1 MKVKE
6 LMTKKVLVLKPN
18 NTFEEAAKLFIENG
32 IDGAPVVD
40 KDGKLISIITKTD
53 LMKAILNKWEM
64 NERIETLGPKKV
76 TTINGEMNLE
86 DVLKYKV
93 SRLPIIDKNDK
104 IIGIITQ
111 TDLINNLVEKITKK
125 YRDLK
130 NTKLSLMELDSIIE
144 CSYDGIYITDGEA
157 NTIKVNNAYERITGL
172 KKADVLGKN
181 MKDLE
186 NEGFISQSATL
197 LVLKNRET
205 TTIQQEFNTGVKV
218 LVSSNPIFDKS
229 GKIIMVVTNVRD
241 VTQLYELKEQ
251 LQRNKEITRKYVSE
265 IEEMRT
271 QLLNTSEIV
280 AEDHRT
286 IEIIQLAN
294 RIAKVD
300 TTILMLGETGAGKDQ
315 IAKHIH
321 KVSKRS
327 KKQFIKVNCG
337 AIPTSLIESEFF
349 GYEKGAFTGANKE
362 GKIGLFELASGG
374 TIFLDEVGE
383 LPMDMQVKLLRVLQ
397 EMEVVRIGG
406 TKPIKIDVRVL
417 AATNRDLEEMIKKKQ
432 FREDLYYRL
441 NVVPLYIPPLRER
454 KQDIFPLINFFLTQL
469 NKKYNFN
476 KVFASDA
483 LNCLYEY
490 NWPGNVRELKN
501 IVERVVIM
509 SEDDKIKRLD
519 LPKNIIGSNGMVVT
533 LNTFEEGINLKETL
547 DSIEG
552 KLIKKAYDKYGNVRA
567 AAKSLGIDPS
577 TFVRKRQK
585 YINNI
590 DAQYKS

>member
-40 KDGKLISIITKTD
+40 RDGKLISIVTKTD
-53 LMKAILNKWEM
+53 LMKAIFNKLEM
-64 NERIETLGPKKV
+64 NTKLETLDLKKV
-76 TTINGEMNLE
+76 ITINSEMNIE
-86 DVLKYKV
+86 DVLKYNV
-93 SRLPIIDKNDK
+93 GRLPVIDKNNK
-104 IIGIITQ
+104 IIGIITH
-111 TDLINNLVEKITKK
+111 TDFINDLVEKISKK
-125 YRDLK
+125 CRDMK
-130 NTKLSLMELDSIIE
+130 NTKLGLTELDSIIE

-157 NTIKVNNAYERITGL
+157 NTIKINNAYESITGL
-172 KKADVLGKN
+172 KRAEVLGRN

-186 NEGFISQSATL
+186 KEGVISQSATL
-197 LVLKNRET
+197 LVLKNRKT
-205 TTIQQEFNTGVKV
+205 TTIQQEFKTGVKV
-218 LVSSNPIFDKS
+218 LVSSNPIFDKN

-251 LQRNKEITRKYVSE
+251 LQKNKEITLKYVSE

-280 AEDHRT
+280 AEDHKT

-337 AIPTSLIESEFF
+337 AVPASLIESEFF

-362 GKIGLFELASGG
+362 GKIGLFEMASGG

-417 AATNRDLEEMIKKKQ
+417 AATNRDLEDMIKKKQ

-441 NVVPLYIPPLRER
+441 NVIPLYIPPLRER
-454 KQDIFPLINFFLTQL
+454 KHDILPLINFFLTQL

-476 KVFASDA
+476 KIFASDA
-483 LNCLYEY
+483 LNCMYEY

-501 IVERVVIM
+501 IVERAVIM
-509 SEDDKIKRLD
+509 SEDDKIKRSD
-519 LPKNIIGSNGMVVT
+519 LPKNIIGSNGMIVT

-547 DSIEG
+547 DAIEK

-567 AAKSLGIDPS
+567 AAKSLGIDAS

-585 YINNI
+585 YIKEEI
-590 DAQYKS
+590 

>member
-40 KDGKLISIITKTD
+40 RDGKLISIVTKTD
-53 LMKAILNKWEM
+53 LMKAIFNKLEM
-64 NERIETLGPKKV
+64 NTKLETLDLKKV
-76 TTINGEMNLE
+76 ITINSEMNIE
-86 DVLKYKV
+86 DVLKYNV
-93 SRLPIIDKNDK
+93 GRLPVIDKNNK
-104 IIGIITQ
+104 IIGIITH
-111 TDLINNLVEKITKK
+111 TDFINDLVEKISKK
-125 YRDLK
+125 CRDMK
-130 NTKLSLMELDSIIE
+130 NTKLGLTELDSIIE

-157 NTIKVNNAYERITGL
+157 NTIKINNAYESITGL
-172 KKADVLGKN
+172 KRSEVLGRN

-186 NEGFISQSATL
+186 KEGVISQSATL
-197 LVLKNRET
+197 LVLKNRKT
-205 TTIQQEFNTGVKV
+205 TTIQQEFKTGVKV
-218 LVSSNPIFDKS
+218 LVSSNPIFDKN

-251 LQRNKEITRKYVSE
+251 LQKNKEITLKYVSE

-280 AEDHRT
+280 AEDHKT

-337 AIPTSLIESEFF
+337 AVPASLIESEFF

-362 GKIGLFELASGG
+362 GKIGLFEMASGG

-417 AATNRDLEEMIKKKQ
+417 AATNRDLEDMIKKKQ

-441 NVVPLYIPPLRER
+441 NVIPLYIPPLRER
-454 KQDIFPLINFFLTQL
+454 KHDILPLINFFLTQL

-483 LNCLYEY
+483 LNCMYEY

-501 IVERVVIM
+501 IVERAVIM
-509 SEDDKIKRLD
+509 SEDDKVKRSD
-519 LPKNIIGSNGMVVT
+519 LPKNIIGSNGMIVT

-547 DSIEG
+547 DAIEK

-567 AAKSLGIDPS
+567 AAKSLGIDAS

-585 YINNI
+585 YIKEEI
-590 DAQYKS
+590 

>member
-1 MKVKE
+1 
-6 LMTKKVLVLKPN
+6 MTKKVLALKLS
-18 NTFEEAAKLFIENG
+18 NTFEDAAKLFIEKK

-40 KDGKLISIITKTD
+40 EDGKLINIITKTD
-53 LMKAILNKWEM
+53 LIEIIFNKFELSTKLDM
-64 NERIETLGPKKV
+64 LKPKKV
-76 TTINGEMNLE
+76 ITINSEMDLE
-86 DVLKYKV
+86 EVLKYKV
-93 SRLPIIDKNDK
+93 GRLPIVDENNN
-104 IIGIITQ
+104 IIGILTH
-111 TDLINNLVEKITKK
+111 TDLIKKLVEKITKK

-130 NTKLSLMELDSIIE
+130 NTNLSLMELDSIIE
-144 CSYDGIYITDGEA
+144 CSYDGIYITDGDA

-172 KKADVLGKN
+172 KRADVLGKN

-186 NEGFISQSATL
+186 KIGLISQSATL

-218 LVSSNPIFDKS
+218 LVSSNPIFDKD
-229 GKIIMVVTNVRD
+229 GNIIMVVTNVRD

-251 LQRNKEITRKYVSE
+251 LQKNKEITEKYVSE
-265 IEEMRT
+265 IEEMRS

-280 AEDHRT
+280 AEDHKT
-286 IEIIQLAN
+286 IEIIQLAT

-321 KVSKRS
+321 KVSSRS
-327 KKQFIKVNCG
+327 GKQFIKVNCG
-337 AIPTSLIESEFF
+337 AVPISLIESEFF
-349 GYEKGAFTGANKE
+349 GYEKGSFTGANKE

-417 AATNRDLEEMIKKKQ
+417 AATNRDLEDMIKKKQ

-454 KQDIFPLINFFLTQL
+454 KQDIFPLISFFLTQL
-469 NKKYNFN
+469 NKKYNLN

-483 LNCLYEY
+483 LNCMYDY

-509 SEDDKIKRLD
+509 SEEDNIKRSD
-519 LPKNIIGSNGMVVT
+519 LPKNIIGSNGIVVT

-547 DSIEG
+547 DSIEE

-567 AAKSLGIDPS
+567 AAKSLGIDAS

-585 YINNI
+585 YVEN
-590 DAQYKS
+590 KS

>member
-40 KDGKLISIITKTD
+40 RDGKLISIVTKTD
-53 LMKAILNKWEM
+53 LMKAIFNKLEM
-64 NERIETLGPKKV
+64 NTKLETLDLKKV
-76 TTINGEMNLE
+76 ITINSEMNIE
-86 DVLKYKV
+86 DVLKYNV
-93 SRLPIIDKNDK
+93 GRLPVIDKNNK
-104 IIGIITQ
+104 IIGIITH
-111 TDLINNLVEKITKK
+111 TDFINDLVEKISKK
-125 YRDLK
+125 CRDMK
-130 NTKLSLMELDSIIE
+130 NTKLGLTELDSIIE

-157 NTIKVNNAYERITGL
+157 NTIKINNAYESITGL
-172 KKADVLGKN
+172 KRSEVLGRN

-186 NEGFISQSATL
+186 KEGVISQSATL
-197 LVLKNRET
+197 LVLKNRKT
-205 TTIQQEFNTGVKV
+205 TTIQQEFKTGVKV
-218 LVSSNPIFDKS
+218 LVSSNPIFDKN

-251 LQRNKEITRKYVSE
+251 LQKNKEITLKYVSE

-280 AEDHRT
+280 AEDHKT

-321 KVSKRS
+321 KVSKRC

-337 AIPTSLIESEFF
+337 AVPASLIESEFF

-362 GKIGLFELASGG
+362 GKIGLFEMASGG

-417 AATNRDLEEMIKKKQ
+417 AATNRDLEDMIKKKQ

-441 NVVPLYIPPLRER
+441 NVIPLYIPPLRER
-454 KQDIFPLINFFLTQL
+454 KHDILPLINFFLTQL

-476 KVFASDA
+476 KIFASDA
-483 LNCLYEY
+483 LNCMYEY

-501 IVERVVIM
+501 IVERAVIM
-509 SEDDKIKRLD
+509 SEDDKIKRSD
-519 LPKNIIGSNGMVVT
+519 LPKNIIGSNGMIVT

-547 DSIEG
+547 DAIEK

-567 AAKSLGIDPS
+567 AAKSLGIDAS

-585 YINNI
+585 YIKEEI
-590 DAQYKS
+590 

>member
-1 MKVKE
+1 MKVKD
-6 LMTKKVLVLKPN
+6 LMTKKVLVLKPYD
-18 NTFEEAAKLFIENG
+18 TFEDAARLFVKNK

-53 LMKAILNKWEM
+53 LMKAIINKSKM
-64 NERIETLGPKKV
+64 NTKIEALELKKV
-76 TTINGEMNLE
+76 ITINSETDIE
-86 DVLKYKV
+86 DALKYKIG
-93 SRLPIIDKNDK
+93 RLPIIDKNNK
-104 IIGIITQ
+104 VVGIITH
-111 TDLINNLVEKITKK
+111 TDLINNLVERISKK
-125 YRDLK
+125 CRDMK
-130 NTKLSLMELDSIIE
+130 NVKLGLMELDSIIE

-157 NTIKVNNAYERITGL
+157 NTIKINNAYERISGL
-172 KKADVLGKN
+172 KRAEVMGRN

-186 NEGFISQSATL
+186 KEGVISQSATL

-205 TTIQQEFNTGVKV
+205 TTIQQEFKTGVKV

-251 LQRNKEITRKYVSE
+251 LQKNKEITRKYVSE

-280 AEDHRT
+280 AEDHKT
-286 IEIIQLAN
+286 IEIIQLAS
-294 RIAKVD
+294 RVAKVD

-337 AIPTSLIESEFF
+337 AVPASLIESEFF

-362 GKIGLFELASGG
+362 GKIGLFEMASGG

-417 AATNRDLEEMIKKKQ
+417 AATNRDLEDMIKKKQ

-454 KQDIFPLINFFLTQL
+454 KQDIMPLINFFLTQL

-476 KVFASDA
+476 KIFAPDA
-483 LNCLYEY
+483 LNCMYEY

-501 IVERVVIM
+501 IVERAVIM
-509 SEDDKIKRLD
+509 SEDDKIKRSD
-519 LPKNIIGSNGMVVT
+519 LPKNIISSHGMVVT

-547 DSIEG
+547 DSIEE

-567 AAKSLGIDPS
+567 AAKSLGIDAS

-585 YINNI
+585 YI
-590 DAQYKS
+590 KE

>member
-1 MKVKE
+1 
-6 LMTKKVLVLKPN
+6 MTKKVLALKLS
-18 NTFEEAAKLFIENG
+18 NTFEDAAKLFIEKK

-40 KDGKLISIITKTD
+40 EDGKLINIITKTD
-53 LMKAILNKWEM
+53 LIEIIFNKFEISTKLDM
-64 NERIETLGPKKV
+64 LKPKKV
-76 TTINGEMNLE
+76 ITINSEMDLE
-86 DVLKYKV
+86 EVLKYKV
-93 SRLPIIDKNDK
+93 GRLPIVDENNN
-104 IIGIITQ
+104 IIGILTH
-111 TDLINNLVEKITKK
+111 TDLIKKLVEKITKK

-130 NTKLSLMELDSIIE
+130 NTNLSLMELDSIIE
-144 CSYDGIYITDGEA
+144 CSYDGIYITDGDA

-172 KKADVLGKN
+172 KRADVLGKN

-186 NEGFISQSATL
+186 KIGLISQSATL

-218 LVSSNPIFDKS
+218 LVSSNPIFDKD
-229 GKIIMVVTNVRD
+229 GNIIMVVTNVRD

-251 LQRNKEITRKYVSE
+251 LQKNKEITQKYVSE
-265 IEEMRT
+265 IEEMRS

-280 AEDHRT
+280 AEDHKT
-286 IEIIQLAN
+286 IEIIQLAT

-321 KVSKRS
+321 KVSSRS
-327 KKQFIKVNCG
+327 GKQFIKVNCG
-337 AIPTSLIESEFF
+337 AVPISLIESEFF
-349 GYEKGAFTGANKE
+349 GYEKGSFTGANKE

-417 AATNRDLEEMIKKKQ
+417 AATNRDLEDMIKKKQ

-454 KQDIFPLINFFLTQL
+454 KQDIFPLISFFLTQL
-469 NKKYNFN
+469 NKKYNLN

-483 LNCLYEY
+483 LNCMYDY

-509 SEDDKIKRLD
+509 SEEDNIKRSD

-547 DSIEG
+547 DSIEE

-567 AAKSLGIDPS
+567 AAKSLGIDAS

-585 YINNI
+585 YVEN
-590 DAQYKS
+590 KS

>member
-40 KDGKLISIITKTD
+40 KGGKLISIVTKTD
-53 LMKAILNKWEM
+53 LMKAIFNKLEM
-64 NERIETLGPKKV
+64 NTKLETLDLKKV
-76 TTINGEMNLE
+76 ITINSEMNIE
-86 DVLKYKV
+86 DVLKYNV
-93 SRLPIIDKNDK
+93 GRLPVIDKNNK
-104 IIGIITQ
+104 IIGIITH
-111 TDLINNLVEKITKK
+111 TDFINDLVEKISKK
-125 YRDLK
+125 CRDMK
-130 NTKLSLMELDSIIE
+130 NTKLGLTELDSIIE

-157 NTIKVNNAYERITGL
+157 NTIKINNAYESITGL
-172 KKADVLGKN
+172 KRSEVLGRN

-186 NEGFISQSATL
+186 KEGVISQSATL
-197 LVLKNRET
+197 LVLKNRKT
-205 TTIQQEFNTGVKV
+205 TTIQQEFKTGVKV
-218 LVSSNPIFDKS
+218 LVSSNPIFDKN

-251 LQRNKEITRKYVSE
+251 LQKNKEITLKYVSE

-280 AEDHRT
+280 AEDHKT

-337 AIPTSLIESEFF
+337 AVPASLIESEFF

-362 GKIGLFELASGG
+362 GKIGLFEMASGG

-417 AATNRDLEEMIKKKQ
+417 AATNRDLEDMIKKKQ

-441 NVVPLYIPPLRER
+441 NVIPLYIPPLRER
-454 KQDIFPLINFFLTQL
+454 KHDILPLINFFLTQL

-483 LNCLYEY
+483 LNCMYEY

-501 IVERVVIM
+501 IVERAVIM
-509 SEDDKIKRLD
+509 SEDDKIKRSD
-519 LPKNIIGSNGMVVT
+519 LPKNIIGSNGMIVT

-547 DSIEG
+547 DAIEK

-567 AAKSLGIDPS
+567 AAKSLGIDAS

-585 YINNI
+585 YIKEEI
-590 DAQYKS
+590 

>member
-1 MKVKE
+1 MKVKD
-6 LMTKKVLVLKPN
+6 LMTKKVLVLKPYD
-18 NTFEEAAKLFIENG
+18 TFEDAARLFVKNK

-53 LMKAILNKWEM
+53 LMKAIINKSKM
-64 NERIETLGPKKV
+64 NTKIEALELKKV
-76 TTINGEMNLE
+76 ITINSETDIE
-86 DVLKYKV
+86 DALKYKIG
-93 SRLPIIDKNDK
+93 RLPITDKNNK
-104 IIGIITQ
+104 VVGIITH
-111 TDLINNLVEKITKK
+111 TDLINNLVERISKK
-125 YRDLK
+125 CRDMK
-130 NTKLSLMELDSIIE
+130 NVKLGLMELDSIIE

-157 NTIKVNNAYERITGL
+157 NTIKINNAYERISGL
-172 KKADVLGKN
+172 KRAEVMGRN

-186 NEGFISQSATL
+186 KEGVISQSATL

-205 TTIQQEFNTGVKV
+205 TTIQQEFKTGVKV

-251 LQRNKEITRKYVSE
+251 LQKNKEITRKYVSE

-280 AEDHRT
+280 AEDHKT
-286 IEIIQLAN
+286 IEIIQLAS
-294 RIAKVD
+294 RVAKVD

-337 AIPTSLIESEFF
+337 AVPASLIESEFF

-362 GKIGLFELASGG
+362 GKIGLFEMASGG

-417 AATNRDLEEMIKKKQ
+417 AATNRDLEDMIKKKQ

-454 KQDIFPLINFFLTQL
+454 KQDIMPLINFFLTQL

-476 KVFASDA
+476 KIFAPDA
-483 LNCLYEY
+483 LNCMYEY

-501 IVERVVIM
+501 IVERAVIM
-509 SEDDKIKRLD
+509 SEDDKIKRSD
-519 LPKNIIGSNGMVVT
+519 LPKNIISSNGMVVT

-547 DSIEG
+547 DSIEE

-567 AAKSLGIDPS
+567 AAKSLGIDAS

-585 YINNI
+585 YI
-590 DAQYKS
+590 KE

>member
-40 KDGKLISIITKTD
+40 KDGKLISIVTKTD
-53 LMKAILNKWEM
+53 LMKAILNKLEM
-64 NERIETLGPKKV
+64 NTRLETLNLKKV
-76 TTINGEMNLE
+76 ITINSEMNIE
-86 DVLKYKV
+86 DVLKYNV
-93 SRLPIIDKNDK
+93 GRLPVIDKNNK
-104 IIGIITQ
+104 VIGIITH
-111 TDLINNLVEKITKK
+111 TDFINDLVEKISKK
-125 YRDLK
+125 CRDMK
-130 NTKLSLMELDSIIE
+130 NAKLGLTELDSIIE

-157 NTIKVNNAYERITGL
+157 NTIKINNAYESITGL
-172 KKADVLGKN
+172 KRSEVLGRN

-186 NEGFISQSATL
+186 KEGVISQSATL
-197 LVLKNRET
+197 LVLKNRKT
-205 TTIQQEFNTGVKV
+205 TTIQQEFKTGVKV
-218 LVSSNPIFDKS
+218 LVSSNPIFDKN

-251 LQRNKEITRKYVSE
+251 LQKNKEITLKYVSE

-280 AEDHRT
+280 AEDHKT

-337 AIPTSLIESEFF
+337 AVPASLIESEFF

-362 GKIGLFELASGG
+362 GKIGLFEMASGG

-417 AATNRDLEEMIKKKQ
+417 AATNRDLEDMIKKKQ

-441 NVVPLYIPPLRER
+441 NVIPLYIPPLRER
-454 KQDIFPLINFFLTQL
+454 KHDILPLINFFLTQL

-483 LNCLYEY
+483 LNCMYEY

-501 IVERVVIM
+501 IIERAVIM
-509 SEDDKIKRLD
+509 SEDDKVKRSD
-519 LPKNIIGSNGMVVT
+519 LPKNIIGSNGMIVT

-547 DSIEG
+547 DAIEK

-567 AAKSLGIDPS
+567 AAKSLGIDAS

-585 YINNI
+585 YIKEEI
-590 DAQYKS
+590 

>member
-1 MKVKE
+1 
-6 LMTKKVLVLKPN
+6 MTKKVLVLKSN

-40 KDGKLISIITKTD
+40 RDGKLISIVTKTD
-53 LMKAILNKWEM
+53 LMKAILNKLEM
-64 NERIETLGPKKV
+64 NTKLETLNLKKV
-76 TTINGEMNLE
+76 ITINSEMNIE
-86 DVLKYKV
+86 DVLKYNV
-93 SRLPIIDKNDK
+93 GRLPVIDKNNK
-104 IIGIITQ
+104 IIGIITH
-111 TDLINNLVEKITKK
+111 TDFINDLVEKISKK
-125 YRDLK
+125 CRDMK
-130 NTKLSLMELDSIIE
+130 NTKLGLTELDSIIE

-157 NTIKVNNAYERITGL
+157 NTIKINNAYESITGL
-172 KKADVLGKN
+172 KRAEVLGRN

-186 NEGFISQSATL
+186 KEGVISQSATL
-197 LVLKNRET
+197 LVLKNRRT
-205 TTIQQEFNTGVKV
+205 TTIQQEFKTGVKV
-218 LVSSNPIFDKS
+218 LVSSNPIFDKN

-251 LQRNKEITRKYVSE
+251 LQKNKEITLKYVSE

-280 AEDHRT
+280 AEDHKT

-337 AIPTSLIESEFF
+337 AVPASLIESEFF

-362 GKIGLFELASGG
+362 GKIGLFEMASGG

-417 AATNRDLEEMIKKKQ
+417 AATNRDLEDMIKKKQ

-441 NVVPLYIPPLRER
+441 NVIPLYIPPLRER
-454 KQDIFPLINFFLTQL
+454 KHDILPLINFFLTQL

-476 KVFASDA
+476 KIFASDA
-483 LNCLYEY
+483 LNCMYEY

-501 IVERVVIM
+501 IVERAVIM
-509 SEDDKIKRLD
+509 SEDDKIKRSD
-519 LPKNIIGSNGMVVT
+519 LPKNIIGSNGMIVT

-547 DSIEG
+547 DAIEK

-567 AAKSLGIDPS
+567 AAKSLGIDAS

-585 YINNI
+585 YIKEEI
-590 DAQYKS
+590 

>member
-1 MKVKE
+1 
-6 LMTKKVLVLKPN
+6 MTKKVLVLKPN

-40 KDGKLISIITKTD
+40 RDGKLISIVTKTD
-53 LMKAILNKWEM
+53 LMKAILNKLEM
-64 NERIETLGPKKV
+64 NTKLETLNLKKV
-76 TTINGEMNLE
+76 ITINSEMNIE
-86 DVLKYKV
+86 DVLKYNV
-93 SRLPIIDKNDK
+93 GRLPVIDKNNK
-104 IIGIITQ
+104 IIGIITH
-111 TDLINNLVEKITKK
+111 TDFINDLVEKISKK
-125 YRDLK
+125 CRDMK
-130 NTKLSLMELDSIIE
+130 NTKLGLTELDSIIE

-157 NTIKVNNAYERITGL
+157 NTIKINNAYESITGL
-172 KKADVLGKN
+172 KRAEVLGRN

-186 NEGFISQSATL
+186 KEGVISQSATL
-197 LVLKNRET
+197 LVLKNRKT
-205 TTIQQEFNTGVKV
+205 TTIQQEFKTGVKV
-218 LVSSNPIFDKS
+218 LVSSNPIFDKN

-251 LQRNKEITRKYVSE
+251 LQKNKEITLKYVSE

-280 AEDHRT
+280 AEDHKT

-337 AIPTSLIESEFF
+337 AVPASLIESEFF

-362 GKIGLFELASGG
+362 GKIGLFEMASGG

-417 AATNRDLEEMIKKKQ
+417 AATNRDLEDMIKKKQ

-441 NVVPLYIPPLRER
+441 NVIPLYIPPLRER
-454 KQDIFPLINFFLTQL
+454 KHDILPLINFFLTQL

-476 KVFASDA
+476 KIFASDA
-483 LNCLYEY
+483 LNCMYEY

-501 IVERVVIM
+501 IVERAVIM
-509 SEDDKIKRLD
+509 SEDDKVKRSD
-519 LPKNIIGSNGMVVT
+519 LPKNIIGSNGMIVT

-547 DSIEG
+547 DAIEK

-567 AAKSLGIDPS
+567 AAKSLGIDAS

-585 YINNI
+585 YIKEEI
-590 DAQYKS
+590 

>member
-40 KDGKLISIITKTD
+40 KDGKLISIVTKTD
-53 LMKAILNKWEM
+53 LMKAIFNKLEM
-64 NERIETLGPKKV
+64 NTKLETLDLKKV
-76 TTINGEMNLE
+76 ITINSEMNIE
-86 DVLKYKV
+86 DVLKYNV
-93 SRLPIIDKNDK
+93 GRLPVIDKNNK
-104 IIGIITQ
+104 IIGIITH
-111 TDLINNLVEKITKK
+111 TDFINDLVEKISKK
-125 YRDLK
+125 CRDMK
-130 NTKLSLMELDSIIE
+130 NTKLGLTELDSIIE

-157 NTIKVNNAYERITGL
+157 NTIKINNAYESITGL
-172 KKADVLGKN
+172 KRSEVLGRN

-186 NEGFISQSATL
+186 KEGVISQSATL
-197 LVLKNRET
+197 LVLKNRKT
-205 TTIQQEFNTGVKV
+205 TTIQQEFKTGVKV
-218 LVSSNPIFDKS
+218 LVSSNPIFDKN

-251 LQRNKEITRKYVSE
+251 LQKNKEITLKYVSE

-280 AEDHRT
+280 AEDHKT

-337 AIPTSLIESEFF
+337 AVPASLIESEFF

-362 GKIGLFELASGG
+362 GKIGLFEMASGG

-417 AATNRDLEEMIKKKQ
+417 AATNRDLEDMIKKKQ

-441 NVVPLYIPPLRER
+441 NVIPLYIPPLRER
-454 KQDIFPLINFFLTQL
+454 KHDILPLINFFLTQL

-476 KVFASDA
+476 KIFASDA
-483 LNCLYEY
+483 LNCMYEY

-501 IVERVVIM
+501 IVERAVIM
-509 SEDDKIKRLD
+509 SEDDKIKRSD
-519 LPKNIIGSNGMVVT
+519 LPKNIIGSNGMIVT

-547 DSIEG
+547 DAIEK

-567 AAKSLGIDPS
+567 AAKSLGIDAS

-585 YINNI
+585 YIKEEI
-590 DAQYKS
+590 

>member
-40 KDGKLISIITKTD
+40 RDGKLISIVTKTD
-53 LMKAILNKWEM
+53 LMKAIFNKLEM
-64 NERIETLGPKKV
+64 NTKLETLDLKKV
-76 TTINGEMNLE
+76 ITINSEMNIE
-86 DVLKYKV
+86 DVLKYNV
-93 SRLPIIDKNDK
+93 GRLPVIDKNNK
-104 IIGIITQ
+104 IIGIITH
-111 TDLINNLVEKITKK
+111 TDFINDLVEKISKK
-125 YRDLK
+125 CRDMK
-130 NTKLSLMELDSIIE
+130 NTKLGLTELDSIIE

-157 NTIKVNNAYERITGL
+157 NTIKINNAYESITGL
-172 KKADVLGKN
+172 KRSEVLGRN

-186 NEGFISQSATL
+186 KEGVISQSATL
-197 LVLKNRET
+197 LVLKNRKT
-205 TTIQQEFNTGVKV
+205 TTIQQEFKTGVKV
-218 LVSSNPIFDKS
+218 LVSSNPIFDKN

-251 LQRNKEITRKYVSE
+251 LQKNKEITLKYVSE

-280 AEDHRT
+280 AEDHKT

-337 AIPTSLIESEFF
+337 AVPASLIESEFF

-362 GKIGLFELASGG
+362 GKIGLFEMASGG

-417 AATNRDLEEMIKKKQ
+417 AATNRDLEDMIKKKQ

-441 NVVPLYIPPLRER
+441 NVIPLYIPPLRER
-454 KQDIFPLINFFLTQL
+454 KHDILPLINFFLTQL

-483 LNCLYEY
+483 LNCMYEY

-501 IVERVVIM
+501 IVERAVIM
-509 SEDDKIKRLD
+509 SEDDKIKRSD
-519 LPKNIIGSNGMVVT
+519 LPKNIIGSNGMTVT

-547 DSIEG
+547 DAIEK

-567 AAKSLGIDPS
+567 AAKSLGIDAS

-585 YINNI
+585 YIKEEI
-590 DAQYKS
+590 

>member
-6 LMTKKVLVLKPN
+6 LMTKKVLVLKSN

-40 KDGKLISIITKTD
+40 RDGKLISIVTKTD
-53 LMKAILNKWEM
+53 LMKAILNKLEM
-64 NERIETLGPKKV
+64 NTKLETLNLKKV
-76 TTINGEMNLE
+76 ITINSEMNIE
-86 DVLKYKV
+86 DVLKYNV
-93 SRLPIIDKNDK
+93 GRLPVIDKNNK
-104 IIGIITQ
+104 IIGIITH
-111 TDLINNLVEKITKK
+111 TDFINDLVEKISKK
-125 YRDLK
+125 CRDIK
-130 NTKLSLMELDSIIE
+130 NTKLGLTELDSIIE

-157 NTIKVNNAYERITGL
+157 NTIKINNAYESITGL
-172 KKADVLGKN
+172 KRAEVLGRN

-186 NEGFISQSATL
+186 KEGVISQSATL
-197 LVLKNRET
+197 LVLKNRKT
-205 TTIQQEFNTGVKV
+205 TTIQQEFKTGVKV
-218 LVSSNPIFDKS
+218 LVSSNPIFDKN

-251 LQRNKEITRKYVSE
+251 LQKNKEITLKYVSE

-280 AEDHRT
+280 AEDHKT

-337 AIPTSLIESEFF
+337 AVPASLIESEFF
-349 GYEKGAFTGANKE
+349 GYEKGAFTGASKE
-362 GKIGLFELASGG
+362 GKIGLFEMASGG

-417 AATNRDLEEMIKKKQ
+417 AATNRDLEDMIKKKQ

-441 NVVPLYIPPLRER
+441 NVIPLYIPPLRER
-454 KQDIFPLINFFLTQL
+454 KHDILPLINFFLTQL

-476 KVFASDA
+476 KIFASDA
-483 LNCLYEY
+483 LNCMYEY

-501 IVERVVIM
+501 IVERAVIM
-509 SEDDKIKRLD
+509 SEDDKIKRSD
-519 LPKNIIGSNGMVVT
+519 LPKNIIGSNGMIVT

-547 DSIEG
+547 DAIEK

-567 AAKSLGIDPS
+567 AAKSLGIDAS

-585 YINNI
+585 YIKEEI
-590 DAQYKS
+590 

>member
-1 MKVKE
+1 
-6 LMTKKVLVLKPN
+6 MTKKVFVLKPN
-18 NTFEEAAKLFIENG
+18 NTFEEAAKLFIENS

-40 KDGKLISIITKTD
+40 RDGKLISIVTKTD
-53 LMKAILNKWEM
+53 LMKAILNKLEM
-64 NERIETLGPKKV
+64 NTKLETLNLKKV
-76 TTINGEMNLE
+76 ITINGEMNIE
-86 DVLKYKV
+86 DVLKYNV
-93 SRLPIIDKNDK
+93 GRLPVIDKNNK
-104 IIGIITQ
+104 IIGIITH
-111 TDLINNLVEKITKK
+111 TDFINDLVEKISKK
-125 YRDLK
+125 CRDIK
-130 NTKLSLMELDSIIE
+130 NTKLGLTELDSIIE

-157 NTIKVNNAYERITGL
+157 NTIKINNAYESITGL
-172 KKADVLGKN
+172 KRAEVLGRN

-186 NEGFISQSATL
+186 KEGVISQSATL
-197 LVLKNRET
+197 LVLKNRKT
-205 TTIQQEFNTGVKV
+205 TTIQQEFKTGVKV
-218 LVSSNPIFDKS
+218 LVSSNPIFDKN

-251 LQRNKEITRKYVSE
+251 LQKNKEITLKYVSE

-280 AEDHRT
+280 AEDHKT

-337 AIPTSLIESEFF
+337 AVPASLIESEFF

-362 GKIGLFELASGG
+362 GKIGLFEMASGG

-417 AATNRDLEEMIKKKQ
+417 AATNRDLEDMIKKKQ

-441 NVVPLYIPPLRER
+441 NVIPLYIPPLRER
-454 KQDIFPLINFFLTQL
+454 KHDILPLINFFLTQL

-476 KVFASDA
+476 KIFASDA
-483 LNCLYEY
+483 LNCMYEY

-501 IVERVVIM
+501 IVERAVIM
-509 SEDDKIKRLD
+509 SEDDKIKRSD
-519 LPKNIIGSNGMVVT
+519 LPKNIIGSNGMIVT

-547 DSIEG
+547 DAIEK

-567 AAKSLGIDPS
+567 AAKSLGIDAS

-585 YINNI
+585 YIKEEI
-590 DAQYKS
+590 

>member
-6 LMTKKVLVLKPN
+6 LMTKKVFVLKPN
-18 NTFEEAAKLFIENG
+18 NTFEEAAKLFIENS

-40 KDGKLISIITKTD
+40 RDGKLISIVTKTD
-53 LMKAILNKWEM
+53 LMKAILNKLEM
-64 NERIETLGPKKV
+64 NTKLETLNLKKV
-76 TTINGEMNLE
+76 ITINGEMNIE
-86 DVLKYKV
+86 DVLKYNV
-93 SRLPIIDKNDK
+93 GRLPVIDKNNK
-104 IIGIITQ
+104 IIGIITH
-111 TDLINNLVEKITKK
+111 TDFINDLVEKISKK
-125 YRDLK
+125 CRDIK
-130 NTKLSLMELDSIIE
+130 NTKLGLTELDSIIE

-157 NTIKVNNAYERITGL
+157 NTIKINNAYESITGL
-172 KKADVLGKN
+172 KRAEVLGRN

-186 NEGFISQSATL
+186 KEGVISQSATL
-197 LVLKNRET
+197 LVLKNRKT
-205 TTIQQEFNTGVKV
+205 TTIQQEFKTGVKV
-218 LVSSNPIFDKS
+218 LVSSNPIFDKN

-251 LQRNKEITRKYVSE
+251 LQKNKEITFKYVSE

-280 AEDHRT
+280 AEDHKT

-337 AIPTSLIESEFF
+337 AVPASLIESEFF

-362 GKIGLFELASGG
+362 GKIGLFEMASGG

-417 AATNRDLEEMIKKKQ
+417 AATNRDLEDMIKKKQ

-441 NVVPLYIPPLRER
+441 NVIPLYIPPLRER
-454 KQDIFPLINFFLTQL
+454 KHDILPLINFFLTQL

-476 KVFASDA
+476 KIFASDA
-483 LNCLYEY
+483 LNCMYEY

-501 IVERVVIM
+501 IVERAVIM
-509 SEDDKIKRLD
+509 SEDDKIKRSD
-519 LPKNIIGSNGMVVT
+519 LPKNIIGSNGMIVT

-547 DSIEG
+547 DAIEK

-567 AAKSLGIDPS
+567 AAKSLGIDAS

-585 YINNI
+585 YIKEEI
-590 DAQYKS
+590 

>member
-6 LMTKKVLVLKPN
+6 LMTKKVFVLKPN
-18 NTFEEAAKLFIENG
+18 NTFEEAAKLFIENS

-40 KDGKLISIITKTD
+40 RDGKLISIVTKTD
-53 LMKAILNKWEM
+53 LMKAILNKLEM
-64 NERIETLGPKKV
+64 NTKLETLNLKKV
-76 TTINGEMNLE
+76 ITINGEMNIE
-86 DVLKYKV
+86 DVLKYNV
-93 SRLPIIDKNDK
+93 GRLPVIDKNNK
-104 IIGIITQ
+104 IIGIITH
-111 TDLINNLVEKITKK
+111 TDFINDLVEKISKK
-125 YRDLK
+125 CRDIK
-130 NTKLSLMELDSIIE
+130 NTKLGLTELDSIIE

-157 NTIKVNNAYERITGL
+157 NTIKINNAYESITGL
-172 KKADVLGKN
+172 KRAEVLGRN

-186 NEGFISQSATL
+186 KEGVISQSATL
-197 LVLKNRET
+197 LVLKNRKT
-205 TTIQQEFNTGVKV
+205 TTIQQEFKTGVKV
-218 LVSSNPIFDKS
+218 LVSSNPIFDKN

-251 LQRNKEITRKYVSE
+251 LQKNKEITLKYVSE

-280 AEDHRT
+280 AEDHKT

-337 AIPTSLIESEFF
+337 AVPASLIESEFF

-362 GKIGLFELASGG
+362 GKIGLFEMASGG

-417 AATNRDLEEMIKKKQ
+417 AATNRDLEDMIKKKQ

-441 NVVPLYIPPLRER
+441 NVIPLYIPPLRER
-454 KQDIFPLINFFLTQL
+454 KHDILPLINFFLTQL

-476 KVFASDA
+476 KIFASDA
-483 LNCLYEY
+483 LNCMYEY
-490 NWPGNVRELKN
+490 NWPGNVRELK
-501 IVERVVIM
+501 ILLRE
-509 SEDDKIKRLD
+509 L
-519 LPKNIIGSNGMVVT
+519 
-533 LNTFEEGINLKETL
+533 
-547 DSIEG
+547 
-552 KLIKKAYDKYGNVRA
+552 
-567 AAKSLGIDPS
+567 
-577 TFVRKRQK
+577 
-585 YINNI
+585 
-590 DAQYKS
+590 

>member
-18 NTFEEAAKLFIENG
+18 NTFEDAAKLFIENG

-40 KDGKLISIITKTD
+40 RDGKLISIVTKTD
-53 LMKAILNKWEM
+53 LMKAILNKLEM
-64 NERIETLGPKKV
+64 NTKLETLDLKKV
-76 TTINGEMNLE
+76 ITVNGEMNIE
-86 DVLKYKV
+86 DVLKYNV
-93 SRLPIIDKNDK
+93 GRLPVIDKNNK
-104 IIGIITQ
+104 IIGIITH
-111 TDLINNLVEKITKK
+111 TDFINDLVEKISQKC
-125 YRDLK
+125 RDIK
-130 NTKLSLMELDSIIE
+130 NTKLGLTELDSIIE

-157 NTIKVNNAYERITGL
+157 NTIKINNAYESITGL
-172 KKADVLGKN
+172 KRAEVLGRN

-186 NEGFISQSATL
+186 KEGVISQSATL
-197 LVLKNRET
+197 LVLKNRKT
-205 TTIQQEFNTGVKV
+205 TTIQQEFKTGVKV
-218 LVSSNPIFDKS
+218 LVSSNPIFDKN

-251 LQRNKEITRKYVSE
+251 LQKNKEITLKYVSE

-280 AEDHRT
+280 AEDHKT

-337 AIPTSLIESEFF
+337 AVPASLIESEFF

-362 GKIGLFELASGG
+362 GKIGLFEMASGG

-417 AATNRDLEEMIKKKQ
+417 AATNRDLEDMIKKKQ

-441 NVVPLYIPPLRER
+441 NVIPLYIPPLRER
-454 KQDIFPLINFFLTQL
+454 KHDILPLINFFLTQL

-476 KVFASDA
+476 KIFASDA
-483 LNCLYEY
+483 LNCMYEY

-501 IVERVVIM
+501 IVERAVIM
-509 SEDDKIKRLD
+509 SEDDKIKRSD
-519 LPKNIIGSNGMVVT
+519 LPKNIIGSNGMIVT

-547 DSIEG
+547 DAIEK

-567 AAKSLGIDPS
+567 AAKSLGIDAS

-585 YINNI
+585 YIKEEI
-590 DAQYKS
+590 

>member
-1 MKVKE
+1 MKAKD
-6 LMTKKVLVLKPN
+6 LMTKKVFVLN
-18 NTFEEAAKLFIENG
+18 HNDTFEDAARLFVKNK

-40 KDGKLISIITKTD
+40 EDGKIISIITKTD

-64 NERIETLGPKKV
+64 NTKVENLGVKKV
-76 TTINGEMNLE
+76 ITINSEMDLE
-86 DVLKYKV
+86 EVLKYKV
-93 SRLPIIDKNDK
+93 GRLPIVDKNDK
-104 IIGIITQ
+104 LIGIITH
-111 TDLINNLVEKITKK
+111 TDLINNLIEKISKK
-125 YRDLK
+125 YKDLK
-130 NTKLSLMELDSIIE
+130 SAKLSLMELDAIIE

-172 KKADVLGKN
+172 KKEDVLGKN
-181 MKDLE
+181 MKELE
-186 NEGFISQSATL
+186 KEGFISKSATL
-197 LVLKNRET
+197 MVLENRQT

-218 LVSSNPIFDKS
+218 LVSSNPIFGED
-229 GKIIMVVTNVRD
+229 GKVIMVVTNVRD

-251 LQRNKEITRKYVSE
+251 LQKNKEITRKYVSE

-271 QLLNTSEIV
+271 QLLNASEIV
-280 AEDHRT
+280 AEDHKT

-315 IAKHIH
+315 IAKYIH
-321 KVSKRS
+321 KASNRS
-327 KKQFIKVNCG
+327 KNQFIKVNCG
-337 AIPTSLIESEFF
+337 AVPASLIESEFF

-362 GKIGLFELASGG
+362 GKLGLFELASGG

-406 TKPIKIDVRVL
+406 TKSIKIDVRVL

-454 KQDIFPLINFFLTQL
+454 KQDILPLINFFLNQL
-469 NKKYNFN
+469 NKKYSFN
-476 KVFASDA
+476 KVFAPDA
-483 LNCLYEY
+483 LKTLYEY

-509 SEDDKIKRLD
+509 SEADKIERLD

-547 DSIEG
+547 DSIEE
-552 KLIKKAYDKYGNVRA
+552 KLIKKAYNKYGNVRA
-567 AAKSLGIDPS
+567 AAKSLGIDAS

-585 YINNI
+585 YM
-590 DAQYKS
+590 K

>member
-40 KDGKLISIITKTD
+40 KDGKLISIVTKTD
-53 LMKAILNKWEM
+53 LMKAIFNKLEM
-64 NERIETLGPKKV
+64 NTKLETLDLKKV
-76 TTINGEMNLE
+76 ITINSEMNIE
-86 DVLKYKV
+86 DVLKYNV
-93 SRLPIIDKNDK
+93 GRLPVIDKNNK
-104 IIGIITQ
+104 IIGIITH
-111 TDLINNLVEKITKK
+111 TDFINDLVEKISKK
-125 YRDLK
+125 CRDMK
-130 NTKLSLMELDSIIE
+130 NTKLGLTELDSIIE

-157 NTIKVNNAYERITGL
+157 NTIKINNAYESITGL
-172 KKADVLGKN
+172 KRSEVLGRN

-186 NEGFISQSATL
+186 KEGVISQSATL
-197 LVLKNRET
+197 LVLKNRKT
-205 TTIQQEFNTGVKV
+205 TTIQQEFKTGVKV
-218 LVSSNPIFDKS
+218 LVSSNPIFDKN

-251 LQRNKEITRKYVSE
+251 LQKNKEITLKYVSE

-280 AEDHRT
+280 AEDHKT

-337 AIPTSLIESEFF
+337 AVPASLIESEFF

-362 GKIGLFELASGG
+362 GKIGLFEMASGG

-417 AATNRDLEEMIKKKQ
+417 AATNRDLEDMIKKKQ

-441 NVVPLYIPPLRER
+441 NVIPLYIPPLRER
-454 KQDIFPLINFFLTQL
+454 KHDILPLINFFLTQL

-483 LNCLYEY
+483 LNCMYEY

-501 IVERVVIM
+501 IVERAVIM
-509 SEDDKIKRLD
+509 SEDDKVKRSD
-519 LPKNIIGSNGMVVT
+519 LPKNIIGSNGMIVT
-533 LNTFEEGINLKETL
+533 LNTFEEGINLRETL
-547 DSIEG
+547 DAIEK

-567 AAKSLGIDPS
+567 AAKSLGIDAS

-585 YINNI
+585 YIKEEI
-590 DAQYKS
+590 

>member
-1 MKVKE
+1 
-6 LMTKKVLVLKPN
+6 MTKKVLVLKPN

-40 KDGKLISIITKTD
+40 KDGKLISIVTKTD
-53 LMKAILNKWEM
+53 LMKAIFNKLEM
-64 NERIETLGPKKV
+64 NTKLETLDLKKV
-76 TTINGEMNLE
+76 ITINSEMNIE
-86 DVLKYKV
+86 DVLKYNV
-93 SRLPIIDKNDK
+93 GRLPVIDKNNK
-104 IIGIITQ
+104 IIGIITH
-111 TDLINNLVEKITKK
+111 TDFINDLVEKISKK
-125 YRDLK
+125 CRDMK
-130 NTKLSLMELDSIIE
+130 NTKLGLTELDSIIE

-157 NTIKVNNAYERITGL
+157 NTIKINNAYESITGL
-172 KKADVLGKN
+172 KRSEVLGRN

-186 NEGFISQSATL
+186 KEGVISQSATL
-197 LVLKNRET
+197 LVLKNRKT
-205 TTIQQEFNTGVKV
+205 TTIQQEFKTGVKV
-218 LVSSNPIFDKS
+218 LVSSNPIFDKN

-251 LQRNKEITRKYVSE
+251 LQKNKEITLKYVSE

-280 AEDHRT
+280 AEDHKT

-337 AIPTSLIESEFF
+337 AVPASLIESEFF

-362 GKIGLFELASGG
+362 GKIGLFEMASGG

-417 AATNRDLEEMIKKKQ
+417 AATNRDLEDMIKKKQ

-441 NVVPLYIPPLRER
+441 NVIPLYIPPLRER
-454 KQDIFPLINFFLTQL
+454 KHDILPLINFFLTQL

-483 LNCLYEY
+483 LNCMYEY

-501 IVERVVIM
+501 IVERAVIM
-509 SEDDKIKRLD
+509 SEDDKVKRSD
-519 LPKNIIGSNGMVVT
+519 LPKNIIGSNGMIVT
-533 LNTFEEGINLKETL
+533 LNTFEEGINLRETL
-547 DSIEG
+547 DAIEK

-567 AAKSLGIDPS
+567 AAKSLGIDAS

-585 YINNI
+585 YIKEEI
-590 DAQYKS
+590 

>member
-1 MKVKE
+1 MKVKD
-6 LMTKKVLVLKPN
+6 LMTKKVLVLKPCD
-18 NTFEEAAKLFIENG
+18 TFEDAAKLFMENK

-53 LMKAILNKWEM
+53 LMKVVLNKWEM
-64 NERIETLGPKKV
+64 NTKIETLESKKV
-76 TTINGEMNLE
+76 ITINSEMNLE

-93 SRLPIIDKNDK
+93 GRLPVIDKNYK
-104 IIGIITQ
+104 IIGIITH
-111 TDLINNLVEKITKK
+111 TDLINNLVERITKK
-125 YRDLK
+125 YKDLK

-186 NEGFISQSATL
+186 KEGFISQSATV

-218 LVSSNPIFDKS
+218 LVSSNPIFNKD
-229 GKIIMVVTNVRD
+229 GKVIMVVTNVRD

-280 AEDHRT
+280 AEDHKT

-321 KVSKRS
+321 KVSNRC

-337 AIPTSLIESEFF
+337 AVPTSLIESEFF

-454 KQDIFPLINFFLTQL
+454 KQDILPLINLFLTQL
-469 NKKYNFN
+469 NKKYSFN

-509 SEDDKIKRLD
+509 SEEDKIKRSD

-547 DSIEG
+547 DSIEE

-567 AAKSLGIDPS
+567 AAKSLGIDAS

-585 YINNI
+585 YINN
-590 DAQYKS
+590 KS

>member
-1 MKVKE
+1 
-6 LMTKKVLVLKPN
+6 MTKKVLVLKPN

-40 KDGKLISIITKTD
+40 KDGKLISIVTKTD
-53 LMKAILNKWEM
+53 LMKAILNKLEM
-64 NERIETLGPKKV
+64 NTRLETLNLKKV
-76 TTINGEMNLE
+76 ITINSEMNIE
-86 DVLKYKV
+86 DVLKYNV
-93 SRLPIIDKNDK
+93 GRLPVIDKNNK
-104 IIGIITQ
+104 VIGIITH
-111 TDLINNLVEKITKK
+111 TDFINDLVEKISKK
-125 YRDLK
+125 CRDMK
-130 NTKLSLMELDSIIE
+130 NAKLGLTELDSIIE

-157 NTIKVNNAYERITGL
+157 NTIKINNAYESITGL
-172 KKADVLGKN
+172 KRSEVLGRN

-186 NEGFISQSATL
+186 KEGVISQSATL
-197 LVLKNRET
+197 LVLKNRKT
-205 TTIQQEFNTGVKV
+205 TTIQQEFKTGVKV
-218 LVSSNPIFDKS
+218 LVSSNPIFDKN

-251 LQRNKEITRKYVSE
+251 LQKNKEITLKYVSE

-280 AEDHRT
+280 AEDHKT

-337 AIPTSLIESEFF
+337 AVPASLIESEFF

-362 GKIGLFELASGG
+362 GKIGLFEMASGG

-417 AATNRDLEEMIKKKQ
+417 AATNRDLEDMIKKKQ

-441 NVVPLYIPPLRER
+441 NVIPLYIPPLRER
-454 KQDIFPLINFFLTQL
+454 KHDILPLINFFLTQL

-483 LNCLYEY
+483 LNCMYEY

-501 IVERVVIM
+501 IIERAVIM
-509 SEDDKIKRLD
+509 SEDDKVKRSD
-519 LPKNIIGSNGMVVT
+519 LPKNIIGSNGMIVT

-547 DSIEG
+547 DAIEK

-567 AAKSLGIDPS
+567 AAKSLGIDAS

-585 YINNI
+585 YIKEEI
-590 DAQYKS
+590 

>member
-1 MKVKE
+1 MENVKVKE

-40 KDGKLISIITKTD
+40 RDGKLISIVTKTD
-53 LMKAILNKWEM
+53 LMKAILNKLEM
-64 NERIETLGPKKV
+64 NTKLETLELKKV
-76 TTINGEMNLE
+76 ITINSEMNIE
-86 DVLKYKV
+86 DVLKYNV
-93 SRLPIIDKNDK
+93 GRLPVIDKNNK
-104 IIGIITQ
+104 IIGIITH
-111 TDLINNLVEKITKK
+111 TDFINDLVEKISKK
-125 YRDLK
+125 CRDIK
-130 NTKLSLMELDSIIE
+130 NTKLGLTELDSIIE

-157 NTIKVNNAYERITGL
+157 NTIKINNAYESITGL
-172 KKADVLGKN
+172 KRAEVLGRN

-186 NEGFISQSATL
+186 KEGVISQSATL
-197 LVLKNRET
+197 LVLKNRKT
-205 TTIQQEFNTGVKV
+205 TTIQQEFKTGVKV
-218 LVSSNPIFDKS
+218 LVSSNPIFDKN

-251 LQRNKEITRKYVSE
+251 LQKNKEITLKYVSE

-280 AEDHRT
+280 AEDHKT

-315 IAKHIH
+315 IAKYIH

-337 AIPTSLIESEFF
+337 AVPASLIESEFF

-362 GKIGLFELASGG
+362 GKIGLFEMASGG

-417 AATNRDLEEMIKKKQ
+417 AATNRDLEDMIKKKQ

-441 NVVPLYIPPLRER
+441 NVIPLYIPPLRER
-454 KQDIFPLINFFLTQL
+454 KHDILPLINFFLTQL

-476 KVFASDA
+476 KIFASDA
-483 LNCLYEY
+483 LNCMYEY

-501 IVERVVIM
+501 IVERAVIM
-509 SEDDKIKRLD
+509 SEDDKIKRSD
-519 LPKNIIGSNGMVVT
+519 LPKNIIGSNGMIVT

-547 DSIEG
+547 DAIEK

-567 AAKSLGIDPS
+567 AAKSLGIDAS

-585 YINNI
+585 YIKEEI
-590 DAQYKS
+590 

>member
-1 MKVKE
+1 
-6 LMTKKVLVLKPN
+6 MTKKVLVLKPD
-18 NTFEEAAKLFIENG
+18 NTFEDAAKLFVENK

-40 KDGKLISIITKTD
+40 KDGKLVSIITKTD
-53 LMKAILNKWEM
+53 LIKVVLNKWEM
-64 NERIETLGPKKV
+64 KTKIERLESKKV
-76 TTINGEMNLE
+76 ITINSEMNLE

-93 SRLPIIDKNDK
+93 GRIPITDKNNK
-104 IIGIITQ
+104 IIGIITH
-111 TDLINNLVEKITKK
+111 TDLVNKLVERITKK

-130 NTKLSLMELDSIIE
+130 NTKLGLMELDSIIE

-186 NEGFISQSATL
+186 KEGFISQSATL
-197 LVLKNRET
+197 MVLKNGET
-205 TTIQQEFNTGVKV
+205 ATIQQEFNTGVKV
-218 LVSSNPIFDKS
+218 LVSSNPILDKN
-229 GKIIMVVTNVRD
+229 GNIIMVVTNVRD

-251 LQRNKEITRKYVSE
+251 LQKNKEITRKYASE

-280 AEDHRT
+280 AEDHKT
-286 IEIIQLAN
+286 IEIIQIAN

-300 TTILMLGETGAGKDQ
+300 TTILMLGETGSGKDQ

-321 KVSKRS
+321 KVSNRS

-337 AIPTSLIESEFF
+337 AVPASLIESEFF
-349 GYEKGAFTGANKE
+349 GYEKGSFTGANKE

-406 TKPIKIDVRVL
+406 TKPIKINVRVL

-441 NVVPLYIPPLRER
+441 NVVPLYVPPLRER
-454 KQDIFPLINFFLTQL
+454 KQDILPLIKFFLTQL
-469 NKKYNFN
+469 NKKYNLN

-483 LNCLYEY
+483 LNCMYEY

-509 SEDDKIKRLD
+509 SEDDKIKRSD
-519 LPKNIIGSNGMVVT
+519 LPKNIIGSNGMIVT

-547 DSIEG
+547 DSIEER
-552 KLIKKAYDKYGNVRA
+552 LIKKAYDKYGNVRA
-567 AAKSLGIDPS
+567 AAKSLGIDAS

-585 YINNI
+585 YINN
-590 DAQYKS
+590 KS

>member
-40 KDGKLISIITKTD
+40 RDGKLISIVTKTD
-53 LMKAILNKWEM
+53 LMKAIFNKLEM
-64 NERIETLGPKKV
+64 NTKLETLDLKKV
-76 TTINGEMNLE
+76 ITINSEMNIE
-86 DVLKYKV
+86 DVLKYNV
-93 SRLPIIDKNDK
+93 GRLPVMDKNNK
-104 IIGIITQ
+104 IIGIITH
-111 TDLINNLVEKITKK
+111 TDFINDLVEKISKK
-125 YRDLK
+125 CRDMK
-130 NTKLSLMELDSIIE
+130 NTKLGLTELDSIIE

-157 NTIKVNNAYERITGL
+157 NTIKINNAYESITGL
-172 KKADVLGKN
+172 KRAEVLGRN

-186 NEGFISQSATL
+186 KEGVISQSATL
-197 LVLKNRET
+197 LVLKNRKT
-205 TTIQQEFNTGVKV
+205 TTIQQEFKTGVKV
-218 LVSSNPIFDKS
+218 LVSSNPIFDKN

-251 LQRNKEITRKYVSE
+251 LQKNKEITLKYVSE

-280 AEDHRT
+280 AEDHKT

-337 AIPTSLIESEFF
+337 AVPASLIESEFF

-362 GKIGLFELASGG
+362 GKIGLFEMASGG

-417 AATNRDLEEMIKKKQ
+417 AATNRDLEDMIKKKQ

-441 NVVPLYIPPLRER
+441 NVIPLYIPPLRER
-454 KQDIFPLINFFLTQL
+454 KHDILPLINFFLTQL

-483 LNCLYEY
+483 LNCMYEY

-501 IVERVVIM
+501 IVERAVIM
-509 SEDDKIKRLD
+509 SEDDKIKRSD
-519 LPKNIIGSNGMVVT
+519 LPKNIIGSNGMIVT

-547 DSIEG
+547 DAIEK

-567 AAKSLGIDPS
+567 AAKSLGIDAS

-585 YINNI
+585 YIKEEI
-590 DAQYKS
+590 

>member
-40 KDGKLISIITKTD
+40 RDGKLISIVTKTD
-53 LMKAILNKWEM
+53 LMKAIFNKLEM
-64 NERIETLGPKKV
+64 NTKLETLDLKKV
-76 TTINGEMNLE
+76 ITINSEMNIE
-86 DVLKYKV
+86 DVLKYNV
-93 SRLPIIDKNDK
+93 GRLPVIDKNNK
-104 IIGIITQ
+104 IIGIITH
-111 TDLINNLVEKITKK
+111 TDFINDLVEKISKK
-125 YRDLK
+125 CRDMK
-130 NTKLSLMELDSIIE
+130 NTKLGLTELDSIIE

-157 NTIKVNNAYERITGL
+157 NTIKINNAYESITGL
-172 KKADVLGKN
+172 KRSEVLGRN

-186 NEGFISQSATL
+186 KEGVISQSATL
-197 LVLKNRET
+197 LVLKNRKT
-205 TTIQQEFNTGVKV
+205 TTIQQEFKTGVKV
-218 LVSSNPIFDKS
+218 LVSSNPIFDKN

-251 LQRNKEITRKYVSE
+251 LQKNKEITLKYVSE

-280 AEDHRT
+280 AEDHKT

-337 AIPTSLIESEFF
+337 AVPASLIESEFF

-362 GKIGLFELASGG
+362 GKIGLFEMASGG

-417 AATNRDLEEMIKKKQ
+417 AATNRDLEDMIKKKQ

-441 NVVPLYIPPLRER
+441 NVIPLYIPPLRER
-454 KQDIFPLINFFLTQL
+454 KHDILPLINFFLTQL

-483 LNCLYEY
+483 LNCMYEY

-501 IVERVVIM
+501 IVERAVIM
-509 SEDDKIKRLD
+509 SEDDKIKKSD
-519 LPKNIIGSNGMVVT
+519 LPKNIIGSNGMIVT

-547 DSIEG
+547 DAIEK

-567 AAKSLGIDPS
+567 AAKSLGIDAS

-585 YINNI
+585 YIKEEI
-590 DAQYKS
+590 

>member
-1 MKVKE
+1 LKAKD
-6 LMTKKVLVLKPN
+6 LMTKKVFVLN
-18 NTFEEAAKLFIENG
+18 HNDTFEDAARLFVKNK

-40 KDGKLISIITKTD
+40 EDGKIISIITKTD

-64 NERIETLGPKKV
+64 NTKVENLGVKKV
-76 TTINGEMNLE
+76 ITINSEMDLE
-86 DVLKYKV
+86 EVLKYKV
-93 SRLPIIDKNDK
+93 GRLPIVDKNDK
-104 IIGIITQ
+104 LIGIITH
-111 TDLINNLVEKITKK
+111 TDLINNLIEKISKK
-125 YRDLK
+125 YKDLK
-130 NTKLSLMELDSIIE
+130 SAKLSLMELDAIIE

-172 KKADVLGKN
+172 KKEDVLGKN
-181 MKDLE
+181 MKELE
-186 NEGFISQSATL
+186 KEGFISKSATL
-197 LVLKNRET
+197 MVLQNRQT

-218 LVSSNPIFDKS
+218 LVSSNPIFGED
-229 GKIIMVVTNVRD
+229 GKVIMVVTNVRD

-251 LQRNKEITRKYVSE
+251 LQKNKEITRKYVSE

-271 QLLNTSEIV
+271 QLLNASEIV
-280 AEDHRT
+280 AEDHKT

-315 IAKHIH
+315 IAKYIH
-321 KVSKRS
+321 KASNRS
-327 KKQFIKVNCG
+327 KNQFIKVNCG
-337 AIPTSLIESEFF
+337 AVPASLIESEFF

-362 GKIGLFELASGG
+362 GKLGLFELASGG

-406 TKPIKIDVRVL
+406 TKSIKIDVRVL

-454 KQDIFPLINFFLTQL
+454 KQDILPLINFFLNQL
-469 NKKYNFN
+469 NKKYTFN
-476 KVFASDA
+476 KVFAPDA
-483 LNCLYEY
+483 LKTLYEY

-509 SEDDKIKRLD
+509 SEADKIERLD

-547 DSIEG
+547 DSIEE

-567 AAKSLGIDPS
+567 AAKSLGIDAS

-585 YINNI
+585 YM
-590 DAQYKS
+590 K